1 MLTMKRVHA
10 AAAVVTSQWT
20 VYPAVHL
27 VWAIQQPLG
36 TSRQRH

>member
-10 AAAVVTSQWT
+10 AVVVVTTQLT
-20 VYPAVHL
+20 VYLAGHL
-27 VWAIQQPLG
+27 VSAIQQPLG